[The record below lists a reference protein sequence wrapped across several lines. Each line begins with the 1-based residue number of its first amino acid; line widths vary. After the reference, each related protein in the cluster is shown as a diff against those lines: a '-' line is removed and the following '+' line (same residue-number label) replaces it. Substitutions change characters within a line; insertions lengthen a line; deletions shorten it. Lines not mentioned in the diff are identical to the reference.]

1 MKKSYE
7 QILAVLEEKINSVSE
22 FAYED
27 YSPADLDLGEIK
39 EVHSEGG
46 EDEGS
51 HWESVKHFVDQDV
64 YISVVGYYT
73 SYDGTDFY
81 DGWGCCQEVRP
92 VDRVVTFYEPFNK

>member
-1 MKKSYE
+1 MKKNYNE
-7 QILAVLEEKINSVSE
+7 ILEVLKEKINSVNL

-27 YSPADLDLGEIK
+27 YDEKDLNLGEIK

-46 EDEGS
+46 EDQGS
-51 HWESVKHFVDQDV
+51 HWESVKYFVDHDV

-81 DGWGCCQEVRP
+81 DGWDCCQEVRP
-92 VDRVVTFYEPFNK
+92 IEKIVTFYEPSK